1 VNVVDLHEKCGVFGI
16 YCPGEDVA
24 RLTFFALFA
33 LQHRGQES
41 AGIATADGKK
51 IQFFGDMGLVSQVF
65 DETSLGQLSG
75 HIAIGHNRYSTTGSS
90 RSINIQPLVLGMGN
104 DTIAIANNGNIV
116 NAEHLYHE
124 LCDQGYNFRSSTD
137 TEVIGDLIL
146 SAPSLDWIERIRYA
160 MRRLQGAYSMV
171 MVNKDALFVV
181 RDPWGVRPLCLG
193 SLNGG
198 FVVASESC
206 ALDHIGAKLIREIE
220 PGEIVRIS
228 QNGVESFPEPVRK
241 RALCIFEFIYFARP
255 DSIMNG
261 QLIYPT
267 RQAMGEQ
274 LAIEHPVDVDSVM
287 GVPDSATA
295 AGIGYAHKANR
306 PYCEGLLKNRYV
318 GRTFIAPDQR
328 IRDLGVQ
335 LKFNPLPQLLKGQR
349 MVVVDD
355 SIVRGTTLKRSIIR
369 MLDRLGPKK
378 ILVVSSAPQI
388 RYPDCYGIDMSK
400 MKDFV
405 AFQAAITLLKERNM
419 EKLLIEV
426 YEECKRQNSLPL
438 KQIENAVK
446 QVYDPFTYGEI
457 ANKVAEL
464 VRAED
469 IRAEV
474 KVIYQTIE
482 GLREAIPNHTGD
494 WYFSG
499 NYPTHGGNKSANRAF
514 INFIENRDERAY
526 GA

>member
-355 SIVRGTTLKRSIIR
+355 SIVRGTTTPKVVNLLRRAGAKEIHMRICAPPIKHPCFFGVDMATRKELIASHKSIEEIR
-369 MLDRLGPKK
+369 QFIGADSLGY
-378 ILVVSSAPQI
+378 LSLE
-388 RYPDCYGIDMSK
+388 G
-400 MKDFV
+400 
-405 AFQAAITLLKERNM
+405 LLKSVN
-419 EKLLIEV
+419 
-426 YEECKRQNSLPL
+426 LP
-438 KQIENAVK
+438 A
-446 QVYDPFTYGEI
+446 DSFCTACFT
-457 ANKVAEL
+457 
-464 VRAED
+464 
-469 IRAEV
+469 
-474 KVIYQTIE
+474 
-482 GLREAIPNHTGD
+482 
-494 WYFSG
+494 G
-499 NYPTHGGNKSANRAF
+499 NYPIPVQLEMDKLAL
-514 INFIENRDERAY
+514 ENN
-526 GA
+526 